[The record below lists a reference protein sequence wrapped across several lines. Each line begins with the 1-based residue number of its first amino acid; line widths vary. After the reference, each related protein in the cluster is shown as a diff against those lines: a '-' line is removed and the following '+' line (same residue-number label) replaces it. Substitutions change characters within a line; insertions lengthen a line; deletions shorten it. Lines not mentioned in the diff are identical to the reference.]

1 MERNNSG
8 VKGVEL
14 GKERELTAL
23 ERINSG
29 VNGVG
34 PGIERS

>member
-1 MERNNSG
+1 MERNNIG

-29 VNGVG
+29 INGVG

>member
-8 VKGVEL
+8 VNGVEL
-14 GKERELTAL
+14 GKVRELTAL
-23 ERINSG
+23 ERINNG

-34 PGIERS
+34 TKK

>member
-1 MERNNSG
+1 MERKNGG
-8 VKGVEL
+8 VNDVEL
-14 GKERELTAL
+14 GRERELTAL

-34 PGIERS
+34 TEK

>member
-1 MERNNSG
+1 MELNKSG
-8 VKGVEL
+8 VNGVEL

-29 VNGVG
+29 INGVG
-34 PGIERS
+34 TEKKRR